1 MRRRPVKAKHRVIA
15 QIEAELLRRV
25 RARGGLSRVELA
37 RELNLVP
44 STAGIYVDRLVRE
57 GFLIETEKVARTPGR
72 PAKLLAPNPD
82 GGQFV
87 GVDFEARNI
96 MTVAV
101 DFSQQPLR
109 RAHRAIR
116 GGDDVDAVIEKLE
129 DAIREVMAGDPRPL
143 LGIGVG
149 VPGTVDSSGAMA
161 LDYAYLPGWHNVP
174 LADRLRGRLH
184 APVHLENNIRSMAL
198 AEMWFGGGRGL
209 RNFVCLGVRT
219 GIAAGIISQ
228 GQLLTG
234 AQGRAGEIGGWPTPP
249 PSGTLAEGGG
259 KLPTLE
265 SIASLPATL
274 KAASRVCGRTLDFS
288 GLKHAVEQREASV
301 ISALSG
307 IAAIHGLVAAQLALL
322 LDPQR
327 IILVGP
333 LAELGEAFLQPLRDA
348 LNGFLRDDAPEVVS
362 STLGGFSGAIG
373 AAALALHQWKPVR

>member
-1 MRRRPVKAKHRVIA
+1 MRRRVVKAKHQVVARL
-15 QIEAELLRRV
+15 EAELLRRV

-37 RELNLVP
+37 RELHLVP

-72 PAKLLAPNPD
+72 PATLVAPNPD

-87 GVDFEARNI
+87 GVDFEASNI
-96 MTVAV
+96 MAVAV

-116 GGDDVDAVIEKLE
+116 AGDDVDAVIGKLE
-129 DAIREVMAGDPRPL
+129 DAIREVIARDKRPL

-174 LADRLRGRLH
+174 LADRLRGLLR

-219 GIAAGIISQ
+219 GIAAGIVSH
-228 GQLLTG
+228 GHLLTG
-234 AQGRAGEIGGWPTPP
+234 TDGRAGEIGKWPAPP
-249 PSGTLAEGGG
+249 ARTAARNGHDEF
-259 KLPTLE
+259 PTLE
-265 SIASLPATL
+265 SAASLPATL
-274 KAASRVCGRTLDFS
+274 KAASTAAGRSLDFD
-288 GLKHAVEQREASV
+288 GLKRAVQQREAPV
-301 ISALSG
+301 LTALANV
-307 IAAIHGLVAAQLALL
+307 AAIHGHVAAQLALL
-322 LDPQR
+322 LNPQR

-333 LAELGEAFLQPLRDA
+333 LAELGDPFLQPLRDA
-348 LNGFLRDDAPEVVS
+348 LQRLHPGEAPEVVNS
-362 STLGGFSGAIG
+362 DLGGFSGAIG
-373 AAALALHQWKPVR
+373 AAALALHQWKPAR